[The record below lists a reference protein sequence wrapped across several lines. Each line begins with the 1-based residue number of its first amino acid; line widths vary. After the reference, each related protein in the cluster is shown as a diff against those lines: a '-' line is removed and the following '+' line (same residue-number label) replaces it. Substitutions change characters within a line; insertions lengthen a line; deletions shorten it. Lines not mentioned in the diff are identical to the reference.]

1 MKRHHLYILLFLVV
15 NFSCAKDNNRT
26 TYVDPNEALLESLT
40 EVDGYDHT
48 YNYDFKFL
56 QFREKATFFK
66 PLRFSDALAS
76 IPAEMKEKFNLLTQS
91 DLPFIV
97 AQQQANIVTS
107 WNAFN
112 KLEFQIQFS
121 YLENLTGYKTDFKNF
136 FIVSITQHAE
146 DPFLNM
152 DEETRTKLNTDLTKR
167 KYNSLDLTETHILYY
182 LQKSENTFWPRMF
195 DYYKFIEDENRIY
208 KESTGSYQYY
218 TWHNGLI
225 YKIGF
230 NMDISTTD
238 HEALIR
244 KIVLGN

>member
-1 MKRHHLYILLFLVV
+1 MKRHYFYILLFLVV
-15 NFSCAKDNNRT
+15 SFSCAKDNKHT
-26 TYVDPNEALLESLT
+26 GYVDPNEELLESLT

-48 YNYDFKFL
+48 YNYDFKIL
-56 QFREKATFFK
+56 QFREKVDFFK
-66 PLRFSDALAS
+66 PISLSDALSS
-76 IPAEMKEKFNLLTQS
+76 IPSEMRDKLNMLNAGS
-91 DLPFIV
+91 LPFIP

-112 KLEFQIQFS
+112 KLEFQVQFS
-121 YLENLTGYKTDFKNF
+121 YLENPIGYKTDFKDF

-146 DPFLNM
+146 DPFA
-152 DEETRTKLNTDLTKR
+152 DEQVTLDMEENLPSSYEKLVL
-167 KYNSLDLTETHILYY
+167 EEGHPLYY
-182 LQKSENTFWPRMF
+182 KPEFGTWPRMF
-195 DYYKFIEDENRIY
+195 DYYMYDEADNQMD

-218 TWHNGLI
+218 AWYDGLI

-244 KIVLGN
+244 KVILGN